1 MIGRL
6 RLFAPIGALALL
18 SACHDDGGM
27 NAEQMSSL
35 NEEMLAQVQQRAP
48 DPEKVMRDRWQAMFN
63 DPAAVIAA
71 ANEFD
76 YDAGA
81 LTATGGTPAF
91 RTDGKTWVHP
101 VAKAPIEVT
110 GDFNA
115 TGADK
120 SRLDAITF
128 TFQVVENSEPTTK
141 KERDALKLPKT
152 VLGGFLSRFQLGMGD
167 DVLRALT
174 TGSSATSTAPGG
186 RIVVIAQP
194 VPGMP
199 TDRAK
204 KLIVTLYN
212 TNTEPKQP

>member
-1 MIGRL
+1 MIRTL

-27 NAEQMSSL
+27 NTEQLSTL

-48 DPEKVMRDRWQAMFN
+48 DPEKVMRDRWQAMFGN
-63 DPAAVIAA
+63 PAAVIAT

-76 YDAGA
+76 YAAGA
-81 LTATGGTPAF
+81 YAPTGGTPAF
-91 RTDGKTWVHP
+91 RTAGTPWVHP
-101 VAKAPIEVT
+101 GAKAPIEVT

-115 TGADK
+115 TGATRD
-120 SRLDAITF
+120 RIDTITF
-128 TFQVVENSEPTTK
+128 TFKVIENSEPKTK
-141 KERDALKLPKT
+141 KERDAIKVPKT

-167 DVLRALT
+167 DVLRALRTGTSVTAT
-174 TGSSATSTAPGG
+174 TPGG

-194 VPGMP
+194 VPGLP

-204 KLIVTLYN
+204 QLIVTLFN

>member
-6 RLFAPIGALALL
+6 RLFAPIGVLALL

-63 DPAAVIAA
+63 APAAVIAA

-81 LTATGGTPAF
+81 LSPTGGTPAF

-101 VAKAPIEVT
+101 AAKAPIEVT

-115 TGADK
+115 TGSAKD
-120 SRLDAITF
+120 RIDAITF
-128 TFQVVENSEPTTK
+128 TFKVIENSEPQTK
-141 KERDALKLPKT
+141 KERDALKVPKT
-152 VLGGFLSRFQLGMGD
+152 VLGGFLSRFQLGMSD
-167 DVLRALT
+167 DILRALS
-174 TGSSATSTAPGG
+174 TGSSATSSVSGG

-204 KLIVTLYN
+204 QLIVTLYN
-212 TNTEPKQP
+212 TNTAPKQP